1 MSKEQEI
8 IDELQEYLD
17 VGDNYRI
24 ALYSEEVQMCIK
36 ALEKQIT
43 KKPTVLINDKDVKIG
58 CVTFRK
64 GVKTYKCNCGCWV
77 TLSQDY
83 CSQCGQKLYWNE
95 VD

>member
-17 VGDNYRI
+17 VGDNDRI

-36 ALEKQIT
+36 ALEKQIA
-43 KKPTVLINDKDVKIG
+43 KKPTVLINDKDVKVG
-58 CVTFRK
+58 CLTFRK
-64 GVKTYKCNCGCWV
+64 GVKTYKCVCGYWI

-83 CSQCGQKLYWNE
+83 CNHCGQKIDWSE
-95 VD
+95 